1 MEKIDENSSQPPLH
15 NPKAMEAMTQFP
27 LIQALAGRRSRR
39 FCVGAEIPEGPL
51 AFKSNQ
57 KPIPLTELEQMF
69 LLTSMAGSTGW
80 HYSISYDQST
90 RPRLPSFSAGPA
102 GRTFPSAAGFHIS
115 DLFFTDDK
123 GTYYFP
129 TRDFHPPSD
138 DYRGKREQLENYLAE
153 HRKRIRKLSDKRLY
167 IPKEIPYIIRI
178 IRGLRTM
185 KDLHLFF
192 LSQIWLNICLVR
204 SGIML

>member
-39 FCVGAEIPEGPL
+39 FCVGAAIPEGPL

-57 KPIPLTELEQMF
+57 KPFSLTELEQML

-90 RPRLPSFSAGPA
+90 RP
-102 GRTFPSAAGFHIS
+102 TFHLSVL
-115 DLFFTDDK
+115 DL
-123 GTYYFP
+123 
-129 TRDFHPPSD
+129 
-138 DYRGKREQLENYLAE
+138 LEEAFLLLLVFIYL
-153 HRKRIRKLSDKRLY
+153 I
-167 IPKEIPYIIRI
+167 
-178 IRGLRTM
+178 
-185 KDLHLFF
+185 FF
-192 LSQIWLNICLVR
+192 LQMTMGPTTSLHVIFIHHPRITEVNE
-204 SGIML
+204 SN